1 MHWDYYVVRV
11 LHPVD
16 RQLKSAQEGGGGG
29 ALVKRP
35 PRINQGWGLSC
46 RNECQRAC
54 PHSHVD
60 VISVHDAAQ
69 VFIGGKDSVE
79 TVVIDVSYNHL
90 TKEMRG
96 LLNTYENWASLF
108 LSM

>member
-1 MHWDYYVVRV
+1 M
-11 LHPVD
+11 
-16 RQLKSAQEGGGGG
+16 
-29 ALVKRP
+29 
-35 PRINQGWGLSC
+35 NQGWELSC
-46 RNECQRAC
+46 SNECQRAC

-60 VISVHDAAQ
+60 VVSVHDAAQ

-90 TKEMRG
+90 TKEIRG

-108 LSM
+108 LSMSYRPDYSDYKAHQIIRCIKNLLPALPDHAF